1 MQYKSYYLFE
11 KLLTKWRRTL
21 KCRLDAKQARTKKDL
36 RIQELEKSQKL
47 QEIQH
52 IIQISNLKIQL
63 KNASNEIEE
72 LKTLSQQTKTV
83 QNHFHQF
90 FSILGGIQQMYQ
102 IMADLKTQFE
112 STVDNISAGFEI
124 ASMGPKNTQVP
135 NQDEPLNLCLKNQIK

>member
-1 MQYKSYYLFE
+1 M
-11 KLLTKWRRTL
+11 
-21 KCRLDAKQARTKKDL
+21 DAKQARTKKDL

-47 QEIQH
+47 QELQH
-52 IIQISNLKIQL
+52 TIQISNLKIQL
-63 KNASNEIEE
+63 KNATTEIEE

-124 ASMGPKNTQVP
+124 ASMGPKNTKVP
-135 NQDEPLNLCLKNQIK
+135 HQDEPLNLCMKINSNNTNDIYIYNVHIASDMS

>member
-1 MQYKSYYLFE
+1 M
-11 KLLTKWRRTL
+11 
-21 KCRLDAKQARTKKDL
+21 DAKQARTKKEL

-47 QEIQH
+47 QELQH
-52 IIQISNLKIQL
+52 TIQISNLKIQL
-63 KNASNEIEE
+63 KNATTEIQE

-135 NQDEPLNLCLKNQIK
+135 NQDEPLNLSLKNQIK

>member
-1 MQYKSYYLFE
+1 M
-11 KLLTKWRRTL
+11 
-21 KCRLDAKQARTKKDL
+21 DAKQARTKKDL
-36 RIQELEKSQKL
+36 RIQELEKTQKL
-47 QEIQH
+47 QEMQH
-52 IIQISNLKIQL
+52 TIQISNLKIQL
-63 KNASNEIEE
+63 KNATTEIEE

-124 ASMGPKNTQVP
+124 ASMGPKNTQAP
-135 NQDEPLNLCLKNQIK
+135 NQDEPLNLSLKNQIK

>member
-1 MQYKSYYLFE
+1 M
-11 KLLTKWRRTL
+11 
-21 KCRLDAKQARTKKDL
+21 DAKQARTKKDL
-36 RIQELEKSQKL
+36 RIQELEKTQKL
-47 QEIQH
+47 QELQH
-52 IIQISNLKIQL
+52 TIQISNLKIQL
-63 KNASNEIEE
+63 KNATTEIEE

-124 ASMGPKNTQVP
+124 ASMGPKNTKVP
-135 NQDEPLNLCLKNQIK
+135 HQDEPLNLCLKNQMK

>member
-1 MQYKSYYLFE
+1 M
-11 KLLTKWRRTL
+11 
-21 KCRLDAKQARTKKDL
+21 DAKQARTKKDL